1 MHDLETS
8 LALLAKTPAAL
19 NALLRELPDAWT
31 RRNEGEKTWSAFDI
45 VGHLIHCE
53 HADWMPR
60 VRCILAHGD
69 SQPFPPFD
77 RGGHVKAVEGKS
89 MPQLLDELLEIR
101 AKNVAELRG
110 LHLTEVDL
118 ARRGRHPGLGIVTMS
133 ELLAT
138 WAAHDLNH
146 LHQMARVMAVQYREA
161 VGPFAQYLGV
171 MHCDAH
177 GA

>member
-1 MHDLETS
+1 MHDLDTS
-8 LALLAKTPAAL
+8 LALLARTPGAL
-19 NALLRELPDAWT
+19 NALLRDLPDAWM
-31 RRNEGEKTWSAFDI
+31 RANEGEKTWSAFDI

-60 VRCILAHGD
+60 VRTILAHGD
-69 SQPFPPFD
+69 TQPFPPFD
-77 RGGHVKAVEGKS
+77 RWGHVKAVEGKT
-89 MPQLLDELLEIR
+89 MPQVLDEFVELR
-101 AKNVAELRG
+101 AANLAELRSEN
-110 LHLTEVDL
+110 LTEADL
-118 ARRGRHPGLGIVTMS
+118 ARRGRHPGLGSVTLS

-146 LHQMARVMAVQYREA
+146 LHQMARVMAVQYRDA

-171 MHCDAH
+171 MHCNAH